1 MAPEAFALLSPP
13 LKRLLHETGISKPTP
28 PQVEAIPL
36 IAQGDNVLIIAP
48 TGSGK
53 TEAALLPL
61 IDRMIRNNDRQ
72 GISLV
77 YITPLRALNR
87 DLLKRLQTWSNKL
100 GFSVEVRHG
109 DTPAKDR
116 RRMAFKPPDLLI
128 TTPETLQA
136 MLPGRRMRDHLR
148 HVRSVVV
155 DEIHELAGDRRGVQ
169 MTVGL
174 ERLREIT
181 GHPFQRIGLSATV
194 GNPEEIASFLGGS
207 ENVRIIQIPLSKDTK
222 YWVEYPIPTEADQA
236 LARRLYTAPEAA
248 ARLSL
253 VADLG

>member
-1 MAPEAFALLSPP
+1 MNGSVASMTPEAFALLTPA
-13 LKRLLHETGISKPTP
+13 LKGMVHETGISTPTP

-87 DLLKRLQTWSNKL
+87 DLLKRLQTWSSKL

-109 DTPAKDR
+109 TLPQKTEDGWQSNPPTFSSQHP
-116 RRMAFKPPDLLI
+116 KPS
-128 TTPETLQA
+128 TQYC
-136 MLPGRRMRDHLR
+136 
-148 HVRSVVV
+148 
-155 DEIHELAGDRRGVQ
+155 
-169 MTVGL
+169 
-174 ERLREIT
+174 RE
-181 GHPFQRIGLSATV
+181 
-194 GNPEEIASFLGGS
+194 NP
-207 ENVRIIQIPLSKDTK
+207 
-222 YWVEYPIPTEADQA
+222 
-236 LARRLYTAPEAA
+236 
-248 ARLSL
+248 
-253 VADLG
+253 